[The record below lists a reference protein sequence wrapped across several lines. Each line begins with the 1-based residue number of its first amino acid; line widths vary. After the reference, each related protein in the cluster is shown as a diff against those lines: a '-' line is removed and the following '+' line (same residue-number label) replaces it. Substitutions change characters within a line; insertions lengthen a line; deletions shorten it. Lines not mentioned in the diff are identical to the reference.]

1 MYDFVKS
8 ETNGIF
14 MQNEKKTFMD
24 RLKNEREIHDLKLST
39 NFDSDSLQDRTNNL
53 NEVLNL

>member
-1 MYDFVKS
+1 
-8 ETNGIF
+8 